1 MNQSDQIKSLFD
13 QYVMPTYARS
23 IALVRGDGVRC
34 WDAEGKEYLDFG
46 AGVAVNI
53 LGHTHP
59 AMVKAISQALKDQ
72 SRKLIHCSNLYY
84 SEPQGL
90 LAKRIVELVGVAGKC
105 FFCNSG
111 AEANEALYKLAR
123 RFFHLTRNETG
134 STAVSAPE
142 RVGQASSLSNS
153 EMGKL
158 EARPTLC
165 PEILT
170 MLGSFHGRTLAGI
183 SATGQDKIKKGFE
196 PMVDGFRHVPLND
209 LKAVEAAI
217 RPQTAAILVEPIQGE
232 NGVRPATPEFLRGL
246 RALCDTRNLLL
257 MYDEVQCG
265 NARTGKFFGFQTI
278 APDAPPDALSMAKG
292 LGGGVPIGAIWAS
305 AHRTVPGG
313 SHSVATDPPKD
324 ATERVPPTLLCDI
337 LGPGTHASTFGG
349 TPLVCSVALAVLDTL
364 EKKNI
369 AANVERRGKQ
379 LMRGLKALQ
388 KKFPV
393 IKEVRGY
400 GLMLGVELNVE
411 VKDFIARCAAEGLLV
426 VAAGTH
432 TFRLVPPL
440 IISKADADEAL
451 AKLEKALTV

>member
-1 MNQSDQIKSLFD
+1 MNQSDLIKSLFD
-13 QYVMPTYARS
+13 QYVIPTYARS
-23 IALVRGDGVRC
+23 MALVRGDGVRC
-34 WDAEGKEYLDFG
+34 WDADGKEYLDFG

-59 AMVKAISQALKDQ
+59 AMVKAISRALKDQ
-72 SRKLIHCSNLYY
+72 SRKLIHCSNLYFN
-84 SEPQGL
+84 EPQGL
-90 LAKRIVELVGVAGKC
+90 LAKRIVELVGIAGKC

-123 RFFHLTRNETG
+123 KFFHLTRNG
-134 STAVSAPE
+134 GVGVLAANQSPTAQAGTPAPT
-142 RVGQASSLSNS
+142 A
-153 EMGKL
+153 
-158 EARPTLC
+158 

-170 MLGSFHGRTLAGI
+170 MIGSFHGRTLAGI

-217 RPQTAAILVEPIQGE
+217 SPKTAAILVEPIQGE

-246 RALCDTRNLLL
+246 RALCDARDLLL

-265 NARTGKFFGFQTI
+265 NGRTGKFFGFQTI
-278 APDAPPDALSMAKG
+278 APDAAPDALSMAKG

-305 AHRTVPGG
+305 AKRK
-313 SHSVATDPPKD
+313 VA
-324 ATERVPPTLLCDI
+324 AGAQSLRPTGQISTGAAGVCPEAAQLCDI
-337 LGPGTHASTFGG
+337 LSAGSHASTFGG
-349 TPLVCSVALAVLDTL
+349 SPLVCSVALAVLETL
-364 EKKNI
+364 ESKNLM
-369 AANVERRGKQ
+369 ANAERRGKQ

-388 KKFPV
+388 KKYPV
-393 IKEVRGY
+393 IKEVRGC

-440 IISKADADEAL
+440 IISKAHVDEAL
-451 AKLEKALTV
+451 AKLEQALA

>member
-1 MNQSDQIKSLFD
+1 MI
-13 QYVMPTYARS
+13 
-23 IALVRGDGVRC
+23 
-34 WDAEGKEYLDFG
+34 
-46 AGVAVNI
+46 
-53 LGHTHP
+53 
-59 AMVKAISQALKDQ
+59 
-72 SRKLIHCSNLYY
+72 
-84 SEPQGL
+84 
-90 LAKRIVELVGVAGKC
+90 
-105 FFCNSG
+105 
-111 AEANEALYKLAR
+111 
-123 RFFHLTRNETG
+123 
-134 STAVSAPE
+134 
-142 RVGQASSLSNS
+142 
-153 EMGKL
+153 
-158 EARPTLC
+158 
-165 PEILT
+165 
-170 MLGSFHGRTLAGI
+170 GSFHGRTLAGI

-217 RPQTAAILVEPIQGE
+217 SPKTAAILVEPIQGE

-246 RALCDTRNLLL
+246 RELCDKRNLLL

-265 NARTGKFFGFQTI
+265 NGRTGKFFGFQTI

-305 AHRTVPGG
+305 GTRMVGLA
-313 SHSVATDPPKD
+313 SSLSNESKD
-324 ATERVPPTLLCDI
+324 KQDARPTLPLCDI
-337 LGPGTHASTFGG
+337 LSAGTHASTFGG
-349 TPLVCSVALAVLDTL
+349 TPLACAVGLAVLDTL

-379 LMRGLKALQ
+379 LSRGLKALQ

-411 VKDFIARCAAEGLLV
+411 VKDFIARCLNEGLLV

-451 AKLEKALTV
+451 AKLERAFAAQGS